1 MPELTTGAAA
11 DVSAISATSVKV
23 ARLFKVS
30 AWVALVLGGLM
41 LVGGIGHMLGV
52 IPTALR
58 ENRPYDPKMVLL
70 LTTGGVLIY
79 VGGVNAVLSR
89 WIRRGVGWALVTS
102 AVVSAALIGYL
113 LLVRPLPDSGSML
126 RVSVVSH
133 SLYLALLGIAWVRR
147 GFD

>member
-1 MPELTTGAAA
+1 MTGAAG
-11 DVSAISATSVKV
+11 DVDVTKVKV

-30 AWVALVLGGLM
+30 AWVALVFGALM

-52 IPTALR
+52 ISTALR

-79 VGGVNAVLSR
+79 VGGVNAVISR
-89 WIRRGVGWALVTS
+89 WIRQGVGWALVTS

-113 LLVRPLPDSGSML
+113 LLVRPLPNSGSML
-126 RVSVVSH
+126 RVSILSH
-133 SLYLALLGIAWVRR
+133 GLYLALLGIAWFRR
-147 GFD
+147 GSA